1 MASKLSVYNAALLI
15 LGERKLNSLSE
26 SRASRRRLDSVW
38 DGDIGVLYC
47 LQQGL
52 WNHAMCTAE
61 LTYSPSVSPAFGYS
75 YAFDKP
81 TDWVRTALCS
91 DDENFCNLRF
101 DYRDEGAYW
110 LANPDTIYVRYVSKD
125 TDYGL
130 DLSLWPPN
138 FTAYVAHHFAA
149 EICLATTN
157 SESKKAELDKLVK
170 RKLNGAR
177 AHDAMDET
185 PQSLP
190 AGSWSRARHGGG
202 GSNDGGSRSRLIG

>member
-26 SRASRRRLDSVW
+26 NKASRRRLDSVW
-38 DGDIGVLYC
+38 DGDFGVPYC

-52 WNHAMCTAE
+52 WNFAMNTVE
-61 LTYSPSVSPAFGYS
+61 ITYSPSVTPAFGYP

-91 DDENFCNLRF
+91 DDEQFCNLQF
-101 DYRDEGAYW
+101 DYKDEGAYW
-110 LANPDTIYVRYVSKD
+110 YANPDTIYVRYVSKD
-125 TDYGL
+125 TGFGL

-138 FTAYVAHHFAA
+138 FAAYVAHHFAA

-157 SESKKAELDKLVK
+157 SDTKKVELDKLVK

-177 AHDAMDET
+177 SHDAMDET
-185 PQSLP
+185 PQRLP
-190 AGSWSRARHGGG
+190 AGSWSRARRGGTA
-202 GSNDGGSRSRLIG
+202 NDRGSRTRLTG